1 MKSPP
6 QQRDFWGITRL
17 KPFHFIIGACLI
29 CLLLIA
35 FFLSIGSGAA
45 AEGNDGDPSPGLQP
59 PLKPIYGWYICEDLG
74 LGPVP
79 GLTDIRY
86 RVKLCHPD
94 GWVVRAYCLRP
105 LLENPPKGAECVRT
119 GPLTY
124 WCGDGVQPVKEYVTK
139 QVPPTPTPTATPTPT
154 STPTPTPT
162 ARPNPG
168 GPGFADLINQS
179 KSVNSGA
186 EFQTVAA
193 RETAFGMTSAPLSS
207 YPASP
212 TPTPFRPSYP
222 TPTATPTRDLAAAS
236 PASHA
241 SVEPAAPSSTP
252 APDISQHDQP
262 VRNFQGIDFT
272 NSSQRITIVIKPD
285 NKRVNRGRPISI
297 SFFPG
302 EHCTVDDRT
311 ACVNSY
317 LNDYGAETIFVTVHS
332 GIGKEGQAFR
342 HAVEGTGY
350 DIAAQPLQQVRKN
363 LDALSGASVTIRQGD
378 VLITR
383 LRLVTASRL
392 PPGTVKS
399 YLAQPVETALQSAS
413 RIDPEITAR
422 IDHQFPKIVFETCG
436 WRMTGERWVSGLTST
451 SASIYLGVIQALP

>member
-1 MKSPP
+1 
-6 QQRDFWGITRL
+6 
-17 KPFHFIIGACLI
+17 
-29 CLLLIA
+29 LIA
-35 FFLSIGSGAA
+35 FFWSIASGAA
-45 AEGNDGDPSPGLQP
+45 AEGNESDPLPGLQP
-59 PLKPIYGWYICEDLG
+59 ALKPIYGWYICEDLG

-154 STPTPTPT
+154 PTPTATPT

-179 KSVNSGA
+179 RPVNSGS
-186 EFQTVAA
+186 EFQTFAA
-193 RETAFGMTSAPLSS
+193 REAAIGMASAQFPSH
-207 YPASP
+207 PASP
-212 TPTPFRPSYP
+212 TPTPFRPSDP
-222 TPTATPTRDLAAAS
+222 TPTAPPPRDLAAAPS
-236 PASHA
+236 ASHA
-241 SVEPAAPSSTP
+241 SVEPDASSPTP
-252 APDISQHDQP
+252 APVVPQHDQP
-262 VRNFQGIDFT
+262 ARNFHGIDFT

-302 EHCTVDDRT
+302 EQCAVDDST

-317 LNDYGAETIFVTVHS
+317 LNDNRAETIFVTVHS

-350 DIAAQPLQQVRKN
+350 DMAAQPLQQVRKN

-378 VLITR
+378 VLVTG

-392 PPGTVKS
+392 PPNTVES
-399 YLAQPVETALQSAS
+399 YLAQPVETALESVS
-413 RIDPEITAR
+413 RIDPEISDR
-422 IDHQFPKIVFETCG
+422 IIDQLPKIVFETCG

-451 SASIYLGVIQALP
+451 SASIYLGVIQASP